1 MAQTKSSQ
9 PGAGGGSNPARV
21 GANREQS
28 RRGAAVGAGGGGR
41 AGGRG
46 TATGGGGGSNAPLP
60 VATRGRRPGNPLNF
74 IRDVR
79 SELRKVAWPTSRETA
94 NLTIVVI
101 ALSIAVGLFL
111 GGFDYA
117 FQELFKKLLE
127 LTGAGATAL

>member
-9 PGAGGGSNPARV
+9 PGAGGGSNPARG

-28 RRGAAVGAGGGGR
+28 RRGVATGS
-41 AGGRG
+41 GGRG
-46 TATGGGGGSNAPLP
+46 SGGASGTAALP
-60 VATRGRRPGNPLNF
+60 IASRGRRPGNPLTF
-74 IRDVR
+74 LREVR
-79 SELRKVAWPTSRETA
+79 SELRKVAWPTQRETI

-117 FQELFKKLLE
+117 FQELFKWLLE
-127 LTGAGATAL
+127 ATAGGAAL

>member
-1 MAQTKSSQ
+1 VAQTKSSQ

-28 RRGAAVGAGGGGR
+28 RRGVAVGAGGGR
-41 AGGRG
+41 AERRAA
-46 TATGGGGGSNAPLP
+46 TTGGATSAPLP
-60 VATRGRRPGNPLNF
+60 VARRGRPGNPLNF

-101 ALSIAVGLFL
+101 ALSIAVGIVL

-117 FQELFKKLLE
+117 FQELFKWLLE
-127 LTGAGATAL
+127 ATTGAAAL